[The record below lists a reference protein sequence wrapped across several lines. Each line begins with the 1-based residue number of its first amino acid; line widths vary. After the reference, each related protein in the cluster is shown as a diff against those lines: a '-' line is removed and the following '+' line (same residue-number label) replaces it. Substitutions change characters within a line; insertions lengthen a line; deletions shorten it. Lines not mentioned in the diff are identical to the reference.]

1 MFSFNVPWKAET
13 GYLFLIS
20 ICYADFWLP
29 GEMDALEDRFE
40 ACVTDPSHWNL
51 GAPKAPVEAPLS
63 ALWTPSDRRAYRG
76 PLRALWLASAR
87 L

>member
-13 GYLFLIS
+13 GYLLSIS
-20 ICYADFWLP
+20 ICYADSWLP

-63 ALWTPSDRRAYRG
+63 TLWTHTDRESLPGAT
-76 PLRALWLASAR
+76 
-87 L
+87 